1 MEHRFIVIIFT
12 YLNNNILEGANL
24 MNPQEV
30 KITYSGADP
39 TAFGVL
45 GLALVCFVAS
55 SAKLGFTNPKAS
67 ALVAI
72 WAILLGGLVQIM
84 AGNIDFKK
92 GNVFGGTVLS
102 AYGFFWVGMGF
113 SMAAMNGMFG
123 PGMQAAVDP
132 TMLGVVYVGYL
143 FFSLFIT
150 VASFEVNVPFML
162 MLILIDVLFI
172 SLAAV
177 SFKIG
182 PVAVFAQLAGWSEL
196 IISLLGFYASGAI
209 FFKNFYG
216 REVLPLGKPLNL
228 IKKAPPVPAQNQNLK
243 QAI

>member
-1 MEHRFIVIIFT
+1 
-12 YLNNNILEGANL
+12 

-55 SAKLGFTNPKAS
+55 SSKLGFTNPKAT
-67 ALVAI
+67 ALIVV
-72 WAILLGGLVQIM
+72 WAALLGGIVQIM
-84 AGNIDFKK
+84 AANIDFKK
-92 GNVFGGTVLS
+92 GNVFGGTVLG
-102 AYGFFWVGMGF
+102 AYGFFWVGMAF
-113 SMAAMNGMFG
+113 SMAIMNGMFG

-132 TMLGVVYVGYL
+132 KMLGVVYVGYL
-143 FFSLFIT
+143 IFSLFIT

-162 MLILIDVLFI
+162 MLLLIDVLFI

-177 SFKIG
+177 SFQMG
-182 PVAVFAQLAGWSEL
+182 PVVMFAQLAGWSEL

-216 REVLPLGKPLNL
+216 REVLPLGQPMNI
-228 IKKAPPVPAQNQNLK
+228 IKKAAPAPTQAQNLK